1 VRTSATLFAACLITA
16 CPTPVPEG
24 SDAGPLIDA
33 GGGNCEAWDD
43 TLPAAAEMMGVFDPE
58 RRQLV
63 FFGGDDHLP
72 VNCTNA
78 GHAVGLDKLYVYD
91 AACSRFKEVEVSG
104 DVPAARARGM
114 AVYDSDSDQMV
125 LFGGRARDRA
135 QGTYTNFNDTWL
147 LDLGTLEWRQLNT
160 GRNGPSARSNPAG
173 GYNPSTGEMIVFG
186 GNESVSGLSFA
197 PRNDTWALDVE
208 TAEWRRL
215 ITTGDRPSA
224 RLFHAAAVDPVS
236 NRLFVFGGGDANAWE
251 GPFLGDLYQLDM
263 DTLEWTPLNGGG
275 AGAPAG
281 RIWST
286 ITYDAA
292 NDRVLLFGGHD
303 DGAVGNNNDTWSFD
317 LQSGVWEAL
326 VDPETVN
333 RPANAFCD
341 FPPDFTEPNL
351 DAPDRRSA
359 HLAALDARR
368 GEWIVFGGKTDCG
381 IIDDVWVFDLTRD
394 AWIRLHA
401 STVGEACVR
410 GDRAEACVAMCR

>member
-1 VRTSATLFAACLITA
+1 VRTSAALFAACLITA
-16 CPTPVPEG
+16 CPTPVPEGGAGG

-341 FPPDFTEPNL
+341 FPPDFTEPNH
-351 DAPDRRSA
+351 RR
-359 HLAALDARR
+359 
-368 GEWIVFGGKTDCG
+368 
-381 IIDDVWVFDLTRD
+381 
-394 AWIRLHA
+394 RLGLR
-401 STVGEACVR
+401 SYP
-410 GDRAEACVAMCR
+410 